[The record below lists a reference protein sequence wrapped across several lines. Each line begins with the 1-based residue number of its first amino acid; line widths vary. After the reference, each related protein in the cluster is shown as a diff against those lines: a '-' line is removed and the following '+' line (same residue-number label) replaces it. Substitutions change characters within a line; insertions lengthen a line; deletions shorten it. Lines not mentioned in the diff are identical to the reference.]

1 MKKLLVFG
9 GTRFFG
15 EKVVASFLR
24 LGYQVTIATRGLTPD
39 SFGDTVNR
47 IEIDRSNADHPAWIE
62 LTNTHWD
69 VVFDNIC
76 FTKEDA
82 EITCR
87 HLKEVSHYLLTSSLA
102 VYKKT
107 PPKTGF
113 TETDFTAASHIF
125 DDTTPVDYGEGKRQ
139 AEHYFTH
146 NYSNPVTFLRF
157 PVVLDDDDYTE
168 RLHFYLRAIKNN
180 ETIKFQN
187 DNGRFSF
194 VRASEI
200 PNMLQFVV
208 NSSIVGPLNLAS
220 NQIYTTDEFITRL
233 GQASEKDELSIAYE
247 DTTWDKLSPFAKYP
261 NPMSVATLIGYGYPV
276 SELDDWLPA
285 LMTRLYNQIK

>member
-1 MKKLLVFG
+1 MKKILVFG

-24 LGYQVTIATRGLTPD
+24 LGYHVTIATRGLTPD
-39 SFGDTVNR
+39 SFWDTVNR
-47 IEIDRSNADHPAWIE
+47 VEIDRSNAAHPAWKE
-62 LTNTHWD
+62 LANTHWD

-82 EITCR
+82 EIACTY
-87 HLKEVSHYLLTSSLA
+87 LKDVSHYLLTSSLA
-102 VYKKT
+102 VYEGIA
-107 PPKTGF
+107 PDIGF
-113 TETDFTAASHIF
+113 VETDFDAATHTF
-125 DDTTPVDYGEGKRQ
+125 DSTTPVDYGEGKRQ

-200 PNMLQFVV
+200 PNMLQFIV
-208 NSSIVGPLNLAS
+208 STSISGPLNLAS
-220 NQIYTTDEFITRL
+220 DQIYTTDEFITHL
-233 GQASEKDELSIAYE
+233 GLATEQEELSISYE
-247 DTTWDKLSPFAKYP
+247 DTNWEELSPFAKYP
-261 NPMSVATLIGYGYPV
+261 NPMSVALLTEHDYPV
-276 SELDDWLPA
+276 SQLDDWLPA